1 LDESEQRPK
10 RESGR
15 GTAAPL
21 TTERLHWRRAHA
33 RSGRAPSVSA
43 SERFA
48 LASARR
54 SDSAASSGARR
65 LVVVRSGRLFLGPRR
80 ARSEGESSN
89 AALRAPRNPQCPVAW
104 NSKATTAVPPFRGCR
119 SEAGADRA
127 LPDAWSSSQ
136 AGVSGDR
143 AETLARRG
151 RRALWRSRGPP
162 PMPVACVSIRRPPAE
177 RTNCGAPLERPAGQ
191 SKADRLS
198 AFTRRSPA
206 A

>member
-1 LDESEQRPK
+1 MRADSPT
-10 RESGR
+10 ESG
-15 GTAAPL
+15 AAP
-21 TTERLHWRRAHA
+21 AHL
-33 RSGRAPSVSA
+33 A
-43 SERFA
+43 SERRPAVGRVRGRAGFA
-48 LASARR
+48 WSRRCAGSRPAHWASACQEKRR
-54 SDSAASSGARR
+54 VACRYATSDTDSLPSLSAGATRMRERRCSS
-65 LVVVRSGRLFLGPRR
+65 LVMSVFSRPPTSCLRTAFTP
-80 ARSEGESSN
+80 SSR
-89 AALRAPRNPQCPVAW
+89 AALRC
-104 NSKATTAVPPFRGCR
+104 
-119 SEAGADRA
+119 
-127 LPDAWSSSQ
+127 SSQ